1 MTGDLFSQVTQTILN
16 EGNQKN
22 TTDSKEE
29 KKYEFQFDELQ
40 MYYGMDYKVNDHI
53 TIMQPTMGQI
63 IEFGEKKIY
72 SSIMPFVSN
81 PTTYRL
87 QLWDMGIDWNK
98 ISDFELFVMLVQG
111 LKKDDTTLIFGD
123 FDFGELKPYVDT
135 SNNNALVL
143 SNIDGSIVID
153 EETYMH
159 IREYIRLMFDQH
171 PKAEKAKGKFTK
183 ESIIEEERIN
193 LLNAQKQNKKEKSI
207 YLPLISAMLNH
218 PGFKYKKHELKDV
231 GIVEFM
237 DSVKRLQLYEST
249 RALMSGMYS
258 GFCDVSKM
266 DLNKELNWLR
276 DLRE

>member
-1 MTGDLFSQVTQTILN
+1 MTGDLFSQVTQSILN
-16 EGNQKN
+16 QDAQQKAN
-22 TTDSKEE
+22 DSKE

-40 MYYGMDYKVNDHI
+40 MYYGMDYKINDHI
-53 TIMQPTMGQI
+53 VIKQPTMGQL
-63 IEFGEKKIY
+63 IEFGEKKVY
-72 SSIMPFVSN
+72 ASIMPFVSN

-111 LKKDDTTLIFGD
+111 LKKEDTSLLFGD
-123 FDFGELKPYVDT
+123 FDFSQLKPYVDT
-135 SNNNALVL
+135 ANDNTLVL
-143 SNIDGSIVID
+143 SNVDASIVID

-159 IREYIRLMFDQH
+159 MREYIRLMFDQH
-171 PKAEKAKGKFTK
+171 PKAEKAKGKATK
-183 ESIIEEERIN
+183 QSMIDEERIN
-193 LLNAQKQNKKEKSI
+193 LINAQKLNKKEKSI

-237 DSVKRLQLYEST
+237 DSVKRLQVYEST

-276 DLRE
+276 DLHE

>member
-1 MTGDLFSQVTQTILN
+1 MTGDLFSQVTQSILN
-16 EGNQKN
+16 QDAQQKAN
-22 TTDSKEE
+22 DSKE

-40 MYYGMDYKVNDHI
+40 MYYGMDYKINDHI
-53 TIMQPTMGQI
+53 VIKQPTMGQL
-63 IEFGEKKIY
+63 IEFGEKKVY
-72 SSIMPFVSN
+72 ASIMPFVSN

-111 LKKDDTTLIFGD
+111 LKKEDTSLLFGD
-123 FDFGELKPYVDT
+123 FDFSQLKPYVDT
-135 SNNNALVL
+135 ANDNTLVL
-143 SNIDGSIVID
+143 SNVDASIVID
-153 EETYMH
+153 EESYMH
-159 IREYIRLMFDQH
+159 MREYIRLMFDQH
-171 PKAEKAKGKFTK
+171 PKAEKAKGKATK
-183 ESIIEEERIN
+183 QSMIDEERIN
-193 LLNAQKQNKKEKSI
+193 LINAQKLNKKEKSI

-237 DSVKRLQLYEST
+237 DSVKRLQVYEST

-276 DLRE
+276 DLHE

>member
-1 MTGDLFSQVTQTILN
+1 MTGDLFSQVTQSILN
-16 EGNQKN
+16 EDAQQKSN
-22 TTDSKEE
+22 DSKE
-29 KKYEFQFDELQ
+29 KKYEFYFDELQ
-40 MYYGMDYKVNDHI
+40 MYYGMDYKINDHI
-53 TIMQPTMGQI
+53 VIKQPTMGELI
-63 IEFGEKKIY
+63 KFGEKKVY
-72 SSIMPFVSN
+72 ASIMPFVSN

-111 LKKDDTTLIFGD
+111 LKKEDTSLLFGD
-123 FDFGELKPYVDT
+123 FDFGQLKPYQD
-135 SNNNALVL
+135 SLRDNALVL
-143 SNIDGSIVID
+143 YNFDGSIIID

-159 IREYIRLMFDQH
+159 MREYIRLMFDQH
-171 PKAEKAKGKFTK
+171 PKEEKAKGKFTK
-183 ESIIEEERIN
+183 QSIIDEERIN
-193 LLNAQKQNKKEKSI
+193 LINAQKLNKKEKSI